1 MTKSEIADIIRES
14 TSLDKKD
21 ILFVI
26 DEFLDQILASVDRD
40 ERVEI
45 RGFGT
50 FSREIRKA
58 RSIFS
63 PIAQKKLDV
72 PERSIVTFRASKKTG
87 KESKGA

>member
-1 MTKSEIADIIRES
+1 LTKSEIADIIRES
-14 TSLDKKD
+14 SSLDKKD

-26 DEFLDQILASVDRD
+26 DEFIDQIIACTDRND
-40 ERVEI
+40 KVEI

-72 PERSIVTFRASKKTG
+72 PEHSILMFRASKKTE
-87 KESKGA
+87 KQSTGA